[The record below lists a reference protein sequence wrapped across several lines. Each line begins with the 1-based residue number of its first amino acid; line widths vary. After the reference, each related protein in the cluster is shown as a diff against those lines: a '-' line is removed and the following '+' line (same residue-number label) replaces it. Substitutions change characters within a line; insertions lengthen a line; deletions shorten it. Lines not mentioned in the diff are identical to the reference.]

1 LRSSKAASIQAKRNK
16 EAKLDRCRYLS
27 LRKPRRNYIKKN
39 LLSAIFMY
47 EAQIT
52 VEVGNNE
59 KHISVVFFHS
69 FSFLLIK
76 NTSSSLQHQHSFSSR
91 AEKIE
96 IMQTSINFLSA
107 AFSIER
113 KQRKKL

>member
-1 LRSSKAASIQAKRNK
+1 
-16 EAKLDRCRYLS
+16 
-27 LRKPRRNYIKKN
+27 
-39 LLSAIFMY
+39 MY

-76 NTSSSLQHQHSFSSR
+76 NTSSSLQHQHSLSSR

-96 IMQTSINFLSA
+96 IMQTSIKFLSA

-113 KQRKKL
+113 KQRKNYEVSQHIFEVFQKVSCVVGEKQNETIER